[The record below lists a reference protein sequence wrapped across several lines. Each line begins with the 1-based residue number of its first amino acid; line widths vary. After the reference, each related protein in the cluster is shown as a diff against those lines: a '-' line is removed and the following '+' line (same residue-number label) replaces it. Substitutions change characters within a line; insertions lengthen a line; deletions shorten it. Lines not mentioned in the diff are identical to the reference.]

1 MGSKKR
7 DNFLDKLKST
17 LNRSALTPT
26 EDLEKLTQIG
36 KLDIEDR
43 LFLSILLSPIEIVE
57 DLLKLG
63 ADPNATN
70 KEGTTLL
77 HLALALDRKDIAILL
92 VEYGAVPTSAASKKL
107 KF

>member
-1 MGSKKR
+1 MGTKKR
-7 DNFLDKLKST
+7 DNFLDKLKTNIERGVLSH
-17 LNRSALTPT
+17 S
-26 EDLEKLTQIG
+26 EDLEKLTQLG

-43 LFLSILLSPIEIVE
+43 LFLSILLSPIEVVE
-57 DLLKLG
+57 DLLNLG

-92 VEYGAVPTSAASKKL
+92 LEYGAVPTSTQKKL